1 MSDNTKTPAVEGT
14 TTGIHENIICH
25 REKEHP
31 CYDDYSTM
39 PARCQEVTIPRWEYD
54 MLIDKQLR
62 YDMLR
67 RIAEKSKF
75 VTDTESLI
83 FGLENSD
90 EKV

>member
-1 MSDNTKTPAVEGT
+1 MSDNTKTPATEGT
-14 TTGIHENIICH
+14 ATGIHENICH

-54 MLIDKQLR
+54 MLMDKQFR

-67 RIAEKSKF
+67 LIAQKSKF

>member
-14 TTGIHENIICH
+14 TTGRHESFCH
-25 REKEHP
+25 REKEYP
-31 CYDDYSTM
+31 CHNDYSTM

-54 MLIDKQLR
+54 MLMDKQFR

-67 RIAEKSKF
+67 LIAQKSKF
-75 VTDTESLI
+75 VTDIESLI
-83 FGLENSD
+83 FGLEKSD